1 VSLADRPRH
10 RFALS
15 PDQVSDQGVRFPP
28 ALAHQIRRVLRLRTG
43 ERVRV
48 FDGTGVEH
56 TVRLEV
62 LSDREALGTIES
74 SEWPRTEARL
84 RVTLVQALLPRERFE
99 LALQKGTEVG
109 VARIVPLVT
118 ERTIPAATLGEGR
131 LERWRRI
138 VVEAAEQSGRVLV
151 PELADPQTL
160 GEALRGTN
168 DQPCLLAW
176 ERERDRSI
184 HRALSELAP
193 AQPLRLTLVIGPEG
207 GFSAAEV
214 AMALQAGATA
224 VSLGPRTLRAET
236 AGPLLVA
243 LALYVFGDL
252 EPPT

>member
-1 VSLADRPRH
+1 MSPVARPRH

-15 PDQVSDQGVRFPP
+15 SDQVSDQGVRFPP

-62 LSDREALGTIES
+62 LSDREALGVIES
-74 SEWPRTEARL
+74 SDWPRTEARL

-109 VARIVPLVT
+109 VARFVPLLT

-138 VVEAAEQSGRVLV
+138 VVEAAEQSGRVVV
-151 PELADPQTL
+151 PELTEPRTL
-160 GEALRGTN
+160 GETLREAAT
-168 DQPCLLAW
+168 QPCLLAW
-176 ERERDRSI
+176 EREQDRSI
-184 HRALSELAP
+184 HQALSELMP
-193 AQPLRLTLVIGPEG
+193 AQPSHLTLVIGPEG

-214 AMALQAGATA
+214 ATALQAGATA
-224 VSLGPRTLRAET
+224 VSLGPRILRAET
-236 AGPLLVA
+236 AGPLLA
-243 LALYVFGDL
+243 TLALYALGDL